1 MLLAN
6 VTYYV
11 TFVFMIKSFRHKGL
25 RLFFEDEDT
34 TKLPATHIIRIRN
47 ILTRLEFAKS
57 LDDIGTPGSRL
68 HPLSG
73 RLKGF
78 HAVNV
83 SGNWRIIFR
92 FEDGNAYDVDYLDY
106 H

>member
-1 MLLAN
+1 
-6 VTYYV
+6 
-11 TFVFMIKSFRHKGL
+11 MIKSFQHKGL
-25 RLFFEDEDT
+25 RLFFEEEDAA
-34 TKLPATHIIRIRN
+34 KLPATHTNRIRN

-73 RLKGF
+73 KLKGF

-92 FEDGNAYDVDYLDY
+92 FEDGDVMTLTIWTIINYANL
-106 H
+106 

>member
-1 MLLAN
+1 
-6 VTYYV
+6 
-11 TFVFMIKSFRHKGL
+11 MIKSIQHKGL
-25 RLFFEDEDT
+25 KLFYEDENPS
-34 TKLPATHIIRIRN
+34 KLPVAHVVRIRS

-57 LDDIGTPGSRL
+57 LEDIGTPGSRL

-73 RLKGF
+73 NRKGF
-78 HAVNV
+78 YAVNV

-92 FEDGNAYDVDYLDY
+92 FEDGHVYDVDYLDY

>member
-1 MLLAN
+1 MLHLD
-6 VTYYV
+6 
-11 TFVFMIKSFRHKGL
+11 MIKSIQHKGL
-25 RLFFEDEDT
+25 RLFYEDDNSS
-34 TKLPATHIIRIRN
+34 KLPAAHVTRIRN
-47 ILTRLEFAKS
+47 ILTRLEFARS

-73 RLKGF
+73 QLKGF

-92 FEDGNAYDVDYLDY
+92 FEDGHVHDVDYLDY

>member
-1 MLLAN
+1 
-6 VTYYV
+6 
-11 TFVFMIKSFRHKGL
+11 MICNGTCYNCIVIKNIHHKGIK
-25 RLFFEDEDT
+25 LFFEDDNSS
-34 TKLPATHIIRIRN
+34 KLQASHVSRIRN

-57 LDDIGTPGSRL
+57 LDDINIPGARL

-73 RLKGF
+73 DKRGYFSVK
-78 HAVNV
+78 V

-92 FEDGNAYDVDYLDY
+92 FEDNHVYDVDYLDY

>member
-6 VTYYV
+6 VTYCV
-11 TFVFMIKSFRHKGL
+11 TFVLTIKSFRHKGL

-73 RLKGF
+73 KLKGF

>member
-1 MLLAN
+1 
-6 VTYYV
+6 
-11 TFVFMIKSFRHKGL
+11 MIKSIRHKGL
-25 RLFFEDEDT
+25 KQFYEYENPS
-34 TKLPATHIIRIRN
+34 KLPAAHITRIRS

-73 RLKGF
+73 SLKGF

-92 FEDGNAYDVDYLDY
+92 FEEGHVYEVDYLDY

>member
-1 MLLAN
+1 MC
-6 VTYYV
+6 VKV
-11 TFVFMIKSFRHKGL
+11 KSIQHKGL
-25 RLFFEDEDT
+25 RQFYEDT
-34 TKLPATHIIRIRN
+34 SKLPAAHIIRIRN
-47 ILTRLEFAKS
+47 ILTRLEFAQS

-73 RLKGF
+73 NLKGF
-78 HAVNV
+78 YAGNV

-92 FEDGNAYDVDYLDY
+92 FEDGHVYDVNYLDY

>member
-1 MLLAN
+1 
-6 VTYYV
+6 
-11 TFVFMIKSFRHKGL
+11 MIKSFQHKGL
-25 RLFFEDEDT
+25 RLLYENEDSS
-34 TKLPATHIIRIRN
+34 KIPAAHITRIRN
-47 ILTRLEFAKS
+47 VLTRLEFAQS

-78 HAVNV
+78 YAVSV

-92 FEDGNAYDVDYLDY
+92 YEDSHVYDVDYLDY

>member
-1 MLLAN
+1 
-6 VTYYV
+6 
-11 TFVFMIKSFRHKGL
+11 MIKSFRHKGL
-25 RLFFEDEDT
+25 RLFFEDDDNP
-34 TKLPATHIIRIRN
+34 KLPAAHIIRIRN

-73 RLKGF
+73 KLKGF
-78 HAVNV
+78 HA
-83 SGNWRIIFR
+83 IFR
-92 FEDGNAYDVDYLDY
+92 FEDGDVYDVDYLDY

>member
-1 MLLAN
+1 
-6 VTYYV
+6 
-11 TFVFMIKSFRHKGL
+11 MIKSFKHKGL

-34 TKLPATHIIRIRN
+34 AKLPAAHTNRIRN
-47 ILTRLEFAKS
+47 ILTRLEFANS
-57 LDDIGTPGSRL
+57 LDDLDTPGSRL

-73 RLKGF
+73 KLKGYY
-78 HAVNV
+78 AVNV

-92 FEDGNAYDVDYLDY
+92 FEDGNAYNVDYLDY

>member
-1 MLLAN
+1 
-6 VTYYV
+6 
-11 TFVFMIKSFRHKGL
+11 MIKSFQHKGL
-25 RLFFEDEDT
+25 RLFYEDEDPR
-34 TKLPATHIIRIRN
+34 KLPAAQITRIRN
-47 ILTRLEFAKS
+47 ILTRLEFAVS

-68 HPLSG
+68 HPLHG
-73 RLKGF
+73 DLKGF

-92 FEDGNAYDVDYLDY
+92 FEDGHVYDVDYLDY

>member
-1 MLLAN
+1 MLHL
-6 VTYYV
+6 V
-11 TFVFMIKSFRHKGL
+11 MIKSIQHKGL
-25 RLFFEDEDT
+25 RLFYEQEDAS
-34 TKLPATHIIRIRN
+34 KLPAAHVNRIRT

-57 LDDIGTPGSRL
+57 LNDIGTPGSRL

-73 RLKGF
+73 NLKGF
-78 HAVNV
+78 YAVNV

-92 FEDGNAYDVDYLDY
+92 FDDGNVHDVDYVDY

>member
-1 MLLAN
+1 
-6 VTYYV
+6 
-11 TFVFMIKSFRHKGL
+11 MIKSFRHKGL

-34 TKLPATHIIRIRN
+34 TKLPAAHIIRIRN

-57 LDDIGTPGSRL
+57 LNDIGTPGSRL

-73 RLKGF
+73 KLKGF

-92 FEDGNAYDVDYLDY
+92 FEDGDVFDVDYLDY